1 MTWMLELS
9 DQEFKV
15 DLMRMFQKLLTNIL
29 ETNKKIIKS
38 QQRNTRYRENQLE
51 ILELKHKLKAQWID

>member
-1 MTWMLELS
+1 MLELS

-38 QQRNTRYRENQLE
+38 QQRNTRYRENQLA
-51 ILELKHKLKAQWID
+51 ILELKHELKAQWTA

>member
-1 MTWMLELS
+1 MLELS

-38 QQRNTRYRENQLE
+38 PQRNTRYRENQLE

>member
-1 MTWMLELS
+1 MLELS

>member
-1 MTWMLELS
+1 MTWILELS

-15 DLMRMFQKLLTNIL
+15 DLIKMFQQLLTDML
-29 ETNKKIIKS
+29 ETNEKKIKS